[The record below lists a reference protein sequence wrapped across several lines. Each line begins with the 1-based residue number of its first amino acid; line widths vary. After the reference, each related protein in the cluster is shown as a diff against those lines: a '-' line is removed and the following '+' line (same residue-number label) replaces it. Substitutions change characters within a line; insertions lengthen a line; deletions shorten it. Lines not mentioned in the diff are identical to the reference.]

1 MTDYKLFLDSSVW
14 VGYFMRTADV
24 LGQLVDSHEGKV
36 FTSAL
41 SFYEVPRKL
50 HMLKRNESFIH
61 DAVRFMRENSVIVS
75 VDDGIASQS
84 VEWALSHKLAI
95 ADSIIYQ
102 SALSTGA
109 MLVSG
114 DNDFRGLPK
123 AQVVDV

>member
-1 MTDYKLFLDSSVW
+1 MTDFKLFLDSSIW
-14 VGYFMRTADV
+14 VGYFMRTADL

-50 HMLKRNESFIH
+50 HMLNRNESFIK
-61 DAVRFMRENSVIVS
+61 DAIRFMHENSVVIS
-75 VDDGIASQS
+75 VNEEIASQS
-84 VEWALSHKLAI
+84 VEWALSNKLAI

-102 SALSTGA
+102 SSLSTGA
-109 MLVSG
+109 ILVSG

>member
-1 MTDYKLFLDSSVW
+1 
-14 VGYFMRTADV
+14 MRTADL

-50 HMLKRNESFIH
+50 HMLKRNESFIK
-61 DAVRFMRENSVIVS
+61 DAVRFMHDNSVVITVT
-75 VDDGIASQS
+75 DEIASQS
-84 VEWALSHKLAI
+84 VEWALKHKLAI

-102 SALSTGA
+102 SALSSEA
-109 MLVSG
+109 ILVSS

>member
-1 MTDYKLFLDSSVW
+1 MTDYKLFVDSSIW
-14 VGYFMRTADV
+14 VGYFMRTNEL
-24 LGQLVDSHEGKV
+24 LGKLIDSHEGKV

-50 HMLKRNESFIH
+50 HMLKRNEAFVKEAI
-61 DAVRFMRENSVIVS
+61 RFMRENSMI
-75 VDDGIASQS
+75 IAVTDEIALHS
-84 VEWALSHKLAI
+84 VEWALKNKLAI

-102 SALSTGA
+102 SSLSSEA
-109 MLVSG
+109 VLVTS